1 MRIVYVIDAYAV
13 WGGIER
19 VLADKMNYLVEHA
32 GCEVTL
38 LTVSQCNHPLTFG
51 LHSSIR
57 HVDLDVRMH
66 QQYQYWWLK
75 RLVKRLE
82 LEFLLKKRLSI
93 ALKDINPDVL
103 VCTKLAFVDVL
114 LDLKGEIPLVVESHT
129 LCKSEKVDRVG
140 LFRLLY
146 IKFLKRSIRQTDAL
160 VALTEGDAAD
170 WSSLTTNVRVI
181 PNIVHL
187 NETGR
192 YSNCSNKRAIFV
204 GRLVE
209 QKGIQEL
216 ITIWRIVNGH
226 HPDWQLDVY
235 GDGHLDSIS
244 EIKLFVHPPTNSIM
258 EEYNNSSILLMTS
271 VYEPFG
277 LVLPE
282 AMSCGLPVVAF
293 DCPYGPS
300 SIISDG
306 VDGFLVKKRKIDEFV
321 QRVDQLIC
329 SYDLRRQM
337 GQAGIQSSQRY
348 QASRIMPQWIQ
359 LFEDLTSSRAE

>member
-1 MRIVYVIDAYAV
+1 MRIVYVIDTFAV

-32 GCEVTL
+32 GWEVTL

-51 LHSSIR
+51 LQSSIK
-57 HVDLDVRMH
+57 HVDLDVRMY
-66 QQYQYWWLK
+66 QQYQYRW
-75 RLVKRLE
+75 VKRLLKRQE
-82 LEFLLKKRLSI
+82 LMFLLKKRLSV
-93 ALKDINPDVL
+93 ALKAIKPDVL
-103 VCTKLAFVDVL
+103 VCTKLVFVDVL
-114 LDLKGEIPLVVESHT
+114 LALKGDIPLVVESHT
-129 LCKSEKVDRVG
+129 LCKSEKMDRVG
-140 LFRLLY
+140 VLRMLY
-146 IKFLKRSIRQTDAL
+146 IKFLKRCIRQADVL

-192 YSNCSNKRAIFV
+192 YSDCTNKRVIFV

-216 ITIWRIVNGH
+216 INIWRIVNGH

-244 EIKLFVHPPTNSIM
+244 EIKLFVHPPTNSLM
-258 EEYNNSSILLMTS
+258 EEYINSSILLMTS

-277 LVLPE
+277 LVLAE

-300 SIISDG
+300 SIMSDG
-306 VDGFLVKKRKIDEFV
+306 VDGYLIKKRKSDEFV

-329 SYDLRRQM
+329 SYDLRQQI

-359 LFEDLTSSRAE
+359 LFEDLTSSRVE